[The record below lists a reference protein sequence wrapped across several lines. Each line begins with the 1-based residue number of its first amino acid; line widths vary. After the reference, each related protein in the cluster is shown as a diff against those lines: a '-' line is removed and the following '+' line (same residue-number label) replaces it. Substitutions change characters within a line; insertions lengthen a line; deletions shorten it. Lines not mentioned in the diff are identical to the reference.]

1 MKSSQIESPC
11 IGVCQFPGGVCR
23 GCGRTQEE
31 AFEWYE
37 MTDEQKQKIINR
49 LQKKKIGKFK

>member
-1 MKSSQIESPC
+1 MTENVESPC
-11 IGVCQFPGGVCR
+11 IGVCQFWSSKCQ

-31 AFEWYE
+31 AVEWYN